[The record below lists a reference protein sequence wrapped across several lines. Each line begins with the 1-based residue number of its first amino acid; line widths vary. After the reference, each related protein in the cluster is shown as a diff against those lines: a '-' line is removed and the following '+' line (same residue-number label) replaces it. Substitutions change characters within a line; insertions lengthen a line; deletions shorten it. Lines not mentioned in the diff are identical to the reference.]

1 MKGQW
6 IGPYVGTNNNGT
18 AVVELDDMGSHYEG
32 AAFAWP
38 NANLPPVFAPI
49 KTLDRGNEFQI
60 VAHANPIDIRTGLIT
75 NWDALKDLY
84 PGVVFSP
91 TLNVGLNFRS
101 DQLAA
106 TWTSSFGS
114 GTAILEASR
123 ASLPSEFIPKTLIRN
138 WSDFKEYAVTLEPNR
153 YVFRGQESN
162 HWRLRTGFF
171 RKGRFHLMRFMNE
184 DIPALHANLSSLTQH
199 VFELDNPKENGAFYS
214 LVQHHGYPT
223 PLLDWTY
230 SPFIGAFFSY
240 RTLKRE
246 NMHDDSFV
254 RIFVFDKREWSR
266 DFPHFGLISPAPPHL
281 SFLNA
286 LAINNSRMVPQ
297 QALSSVTNIDDL
309 ENFIKSR
316 QKTKS
321 KTYLEIIDLPTSARP
336 VVMQELSLMGITA
349 GSMFPG
355 LDGACEQLRERYFE
369 F

>member
-1 MKGQW
+1 M
-6 IGPYVGTNNNGT
+6 
-18 AVVELDDMGSHYEG
+18 
-32 AAFAWP
+32 
-38 NANLPPVFAPI
+38 
-49 KTLDRGNEFQI
+49 QI
-60 VAHANPIDIRTGLIT
+60 PEVD
-75 NWDALKDLY
+75 
-84 PGVVFSP
+84 
-91 TLNVGLNFRS
+91 
-101 DQLAA
+101 
-106 TWTSSFGS
+106 
-114 GTAILEASR
+114 
-123 ASLPSEFIPKTLIRN
+123 
-138 WSDFKEYAVTLEPNR
+138 
-153 YVFRGQESN
+153 
-162 HWRLRTGFF
+162 
-171 RKGRFHLMRFMNE
+171 
-184 DIPALHANLSSLTQH
+184 LHANLSSLTQH

-240 RTLKRE
+240 RTLRRE

-281 SFLNA
+281 SFLSA

-316 QKTKS
+316 QKAKS